1 MYWWWYET
9 KSFYIYINIFY
20 KSDLLFTKV
29 NRFHNNRLPR
39 RIAEIFYQ
47 QCKLSVKLHKAASS
61 IGFSRKTIYNQVT
74 PNVAK
79 VQGHFSREELLKE
92 TYRKLL
98 YEHLSKHYQDSKE
111 LCKKYELNKGTLRK
125 NPGPL
130 LSKFLL
136 IQMRYKQ
143 LNERSHSFKTKNKK
157 LQNLLSNNSTIR
169 IKYSVPV
176 VNLSNNCL
184 AEKEPFQLSFGL

>member
-1 MYWWWYET
+1 M
-9 KSFYIYINIFY
+9 
-20 KSDLLFTKV
+20 
-29 NRFHNNRLPR
+29 
-39 RIAEIFYQ
+39 
-47 QCKLSVKLHKAASS
+47 
-61 IGFSRKTIYNQVT
+61 
-74 PNVAK
+74 
-79 VQGHFSREELLKE
+79 
-92 TYRKLL
+92 

-111 LCKKYELNKGTLRK
+111 LCKKYELNKRTLRK

-143 LNERSHSFKTKNKK
+143 LNERSQSFKTKNKK